1 MKLRAIILLFFVL
14 ISVSCV
20 KKTQETKPIRKDV
33 TETVFASGILEANGT
48 YQLTAQNDG
57 YLVAVNF
64 QENDIIQEGAV
75 LAVID
80 NKQNVLNTESA
91 EALYQIA
98 KNNTNT
104 NAPNFMQAKNSSLQ
118 AKQKMELD
126 SIQVGRY
133 KKLFESNSIAKTE
146 YENVLLQYQNS
157 KGNYANSLENY
168 RQLKQQAE
176 QQLIINASQSNVNKV
191 LTSYNQIRVVFTGKV
206 YQKFKQKGDFVRKGD
221 IIAKIGD
228 ANVIYAKI
236 SIDESNIRKIKIG
249 QEAVIQ
255 LNTNKEKVY
264 KGQIAEILPSFDEA
278 TQSFTCKVTFIDKL
292 DFTIVNTQL
301 QANIII
307 GVNKNALLIPRNYLS
322 FGNYVTVKGNTQPVQ
337 VKTHFVSSEWVQID
351 AGIDENTTLITDNPK
366 L

>member
-1 MKLRAIILLFFVL
+1 
-14 ISVSCV
+14 
-20 KKTQETKPIRKDV
+20 
-33 TETVFASGILEANGT
+33 
-48 YQLTAQNDG
+48 
-57 YLVAVNF
+57 
-64 QENDIIQEGAV
+64 
-75 LAVID
+75 
-80 NKQNVLNTESA
+80 
-91 EALYQIA
+91 
-98 KNNTNT
+98 
-104 NAPNFMQAKNSSLQ
+104 
-118 AKQKMELD
+118 
-126 SIQVGRY
+126 
-133 KKLFESNSIAKTE
+133 
-146 YENVLLQYQNS
+146 
-157 KGNYANSLENY
+157 
-168 RQLKQQAE
+168 
-176 QQLIINASQSNVNKV
+176 VNKV
-191 LTSYNQIRVVFTGKV
+191 LTSYNQIRAVFTGKV

-278 TQSFTCKVTFIDKL
+278 TQSFTCKVTFIDTL